1 MTLENPDVSK
11 CLSALD
17 ELSNVPVSSRNI
29 QNHSELIDTLRKMRW
44 FRGSEAIMF
53 KASMLYHR
61 FKNIYLIGDA
71 DETLS
76 QEYIQSLQQER
87 ETEERHRDAVLNE
100 ETREMKPAPQTTGH
114 VPHSA
119 DRS

>member
-1 MTLENPDVSK
+1 
-11 CLSALD
+11 
-17 ELSNVPVSSRNI
+17 
-29 QNHSELIDTLRKMRW
+29 MRW

-76 QEYIQSLQQER
+76 QEYIDSLQEES
-87 ETEERHRDAVLNE
+87 ETDAGAAVSLTNVCE
-100 ETREMKPAPQTTGH
+100 ETRDTKEAPQTTEH